1 MHLIYIDDS
10 KDKALCCFSALCI
23 PADQWFQ
30 ALNQLIEFR
39 RSIRKSDGIYQS
51 IEMHATDWIGGRGN
65 IAHEFIRKGIRAR
78 IFRSFL
84 EEIVKLPEVKIF
96 NACGSKKD
104 EMILFE
110 RLLNRINVN
119 MGKNGSSCIIFSDE
133 GKNYDKLVRR
143 LRRHNYISSK
153 LGLWDNGLTAKN
165 IPIERIFEDPVYR
178 DSSKSLL
185 IQAADFCAF
194 SLLRKEAPTPNTD
207 KLNISNAFMLLE
219 PVLVKQ
225 AYRKDLLGII
235 RST

>member
-10 KDKALCCFSALCI
+10 KDNVLCCFSALCI
-23 PADQWFQ
+23 PANHWLQ

-39 RSIRKSDGIYQS
+39 RSIRKSEGIFSS

-65 IAHEFIRKGIRAR
+65 IAHNTVLKITRAR
-78 IFRSFL
+78 IFRLFL
-84 EEIVKLPEVKIF
+84 EEIIKLPQVQIF

-119 MGKNGSSCIIFSDE
+119 MSKSNSSCIIFSDE

-143 LRRHNYISSK
+143 MRRHNYIISK
-153 LGLWDNGLTAKN
+153 LGTWNDGSTAKN
-165 IPIERIFEDPVYR
+165 IPIEKIIEDPVYR

-185 IQAADFCAF
+185 IQASDFCAF
-194 SLLRKEAPTPNTD
+194 SLLRKEAPTPNTN
-207 KLNISNAFMLLE
+207 KLGISDAFMLLE

-225 AYRKDLLGII
+225 AYRKDPLGII